1 MDVKHWKKVMSK
13 KSQNGHVSYHMV
25 MSVITLQWHHA
36 IKSTPFFRV
45 SFSDRLYKTF

>member
-13 KSQNGHVSYHMV
+13 KSQNGHKNGQV